1 MNVATELESPQTKS
15 AATGRMEAL
24 VYHGPGKQAWEETPR
39 PAIQVATDA
48 IVRIT
53 TSTIPPHLI
62 ETLRW
67 LGILIRPGL
76 RERRDLVLEN
86 LALRQQLAVFK
97 GRNRVLRL
105 KTGRPSISAD
115 ALSNLG
121 SLAIAPFSA
130 CEAESAVMACRTA
143 LPQLPPAC
151 YRFLST
157 GTSTGNY
164 RGFCYHC
171 RCKGVNPP
179 LRN

>member
-15 AATGRMEAL
+15 AATGRMKAL

-86 LALRQQLAVFK
+86 LAVGLYA
-97 GRNRVLRL
+97 NRRVPATPPCPFGLVRR
-105 KTGRPSISAD
+105 RP
-115 ALSNLG
+115 
-121 SLAIAPFSA
+121 A
-130 CEAESAVMACRTA
+130 CENTRREVI
-143 LPQLPPAC
+143 
-151 YRFLST
+151 
-157 GTSTGNY
+157 
-164 RGFCYHC
+164 
-171 RCKGVNPP
+171 
-179 LRN
+179 